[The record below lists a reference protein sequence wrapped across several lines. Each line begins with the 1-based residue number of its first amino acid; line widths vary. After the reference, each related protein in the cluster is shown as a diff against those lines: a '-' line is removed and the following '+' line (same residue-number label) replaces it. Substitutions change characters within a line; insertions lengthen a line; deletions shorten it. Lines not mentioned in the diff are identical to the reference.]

1 MIKFN
6 NLFKSFN
13 DGKSFVVNDVSFE
26 VPDGKTVVLLGSSGC
41 GKTTLLKMVNR
52 LIDPTSGTITIDDKD
67 VMHYDPVELR
77 RAIGYAFQ
85 GVGLFP
91 HMTVSENL
99 TIVLKLMKVPRSE
112 RKNVS
117 CRLLDSVK
125 LNPIQFANRYPDELS
140 GGQQQR
146 IGVARALA
154 THPKYLLMDE
164 PFGALDAINRD
175 AMQEEIVR
183 IREEYNTTIL
193 FVTHD
198 LFEAIRLGD
207 LIVVMSKGRI
217 EQIGT
222 AAELINNPQTPYVE
236 TLFQNPLNQLKWY
249 QQEVQ

>member
-1 MIKFN
+1 
-6 NLFKSFN
+6 
-13 DGKSFVVNDVSFE
+13 
-26 VPDGKTVVLLGSSGC
+26 
-41 GKTTLLKMVNR
+41 
-52 LIDPTSGTITIDDKD
+52 
-67 VMHYDPVELR
+67 
-77 RAIGYAFQ
+77 
-85 GVGLFP
+85 
-91 HMTVSENL
+91 
-99 TIVLKLMKVPRSE
+99 
-112 RKNVS
+112 
-117 CRLLDSVK
+117 
-125 LNPIQFANRYPDELS
+125 IQFANRYPDELS

-236 TLFQNPLNQLKWY
+236 TLFQNPLN
-249 QQEVQ
+249 